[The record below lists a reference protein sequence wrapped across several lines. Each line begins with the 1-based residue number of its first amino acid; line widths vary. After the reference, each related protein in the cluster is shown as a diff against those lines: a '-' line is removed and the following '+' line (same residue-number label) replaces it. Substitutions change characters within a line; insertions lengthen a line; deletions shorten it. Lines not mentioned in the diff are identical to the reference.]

1 MTEEKMNKR
10 QILLTASIS
19 AFFTLTIIAG
29 SMLFFSGA
37 IAAPPA
43 QVASTPAPQVIT
55 SSLTYLSVSSMAFM
69 PASQDT
75 LYRKDARR
83 QMLTLNSQPLTSASD
98 SYVFIAPLTLP
109 DKNVLTGMTVY
120 GEDFDNQGAVE
131 VRLKR
136 CDHSQARC
144 SSLAETTSTD
154 TYAAGQF
161 ETTRAAIPDEVVN
174 QKFYSYFLEL
184 ELTAVAKSGLRSVRL
199 ELTEDIPLTPAGS
212 VKRWSLS
219 KDVTSFLLP
228 NQGWTQVR
236 VCTDDLSHLNNP
248 THYPTL
254 IVDGQMIPLSSSA
267 CVTVWGRDIEIR
279 RELNTGASS
288 GTYQFLR

>member
-1 MTEEKMNKR
+1 MNKC

-19 AFFTLTIIAG
+19 TFFTLTIIAG
-29 SMLFFSGA
+29 SMLFWSGA
-37 IAAPPA
+37 TAAPPA
-43 QVASTPAPQVIT
+43 QVTATPTPQVIT
-55 SSLTYLSVSSMAFM
+55 SSLTYASVSSLAFM
-69 PASQDT
+69 PVNQNTPYS
-75 LYRKDARR
+75 KDVRR
-83 QMLTLNSQPLTSASD
+83 QMLTLNSQPLTSTTD
-98 SYVFIAPLTLP
+98 SNIFVAPLALP

-144 SSLAETTSTD
+144 ASLAETTSTD

-161 ETTRAAIPDEVVN
+161 ETIKAAIPDEVIN
-174 QKFYSYFLEL
+174 HKFYSYFLEL
-184 ELTAVAKSGLRSVRL
+184 ELTTTAKSGLRSVRL
-199 ELTEDIPLTPAGS
+199 EMTEETILTPVGS
-212 VKRWSLS
+212 VERWSLS
-219 KDVTSFLLP
+219 KDVTHFLLP
-228 NQGWTQVR
+228 NQGWTQAR

-254 IVDGQMIPLSSSA
+254 IVDGQVIPLSSNT
-267 CVTVWGRDIEIR
+267 CVTVWGYNIEIR

-288 GTYQFLR
+288 GTYQFLE